1 MDKSKQTNTARGT
14 TGSSGILGLPH
25 GVSMGTCACGAT
37 PMESLAV
44 WTASRWMVT
53 VVRPTHQTISLHVA
67 NVGSPQIQPTLQV
80 LSSVR
85 LPNRRIQLWVLQ
97 RAR

>member
-1 MDKSKQTNTARGT
+1 
-14 TGSSGILGLPH
+14 
-25 GVSMGTCACGAT
+25 
-37 PMESLAV
+37 
-44 WTASRWMVT
+44 MVT

-67 NVGSPQIQPTLQV
+67 NVGSSQIQPTLQV

-97 RAR
+97 RARPSCNPFTHEVFFLITARVR